1 MNTARLINYLAENGI
16 TLEAEGDDL
25 YASPRSRLSDDLV
38 AELRRRKAE
47 LLLAMRPACENHHPN
62 ATLTFDGY
70 IHVYCS
76 NCGDLLE
83 RPRKADDETSECH
96 PTPSPGN

>member
-1 MNTARLINYLAENGI
+1 MNTTELLSYLDGQGI
-16 TLEAEGDDL
+16 TLEVEDDEV
-25 YASPRSRLSDDLV
+25 YVSPRSKLTDDLL
-38 AELRRRKAE
+38 AELRLRKAE
-47 LLLAMRPACENHHPN
+47 LLEAVRPVCENHHPN

-70 IHVYCS
+70 IHVYCL
-76 NCGDLLE
+76 NCGELLE